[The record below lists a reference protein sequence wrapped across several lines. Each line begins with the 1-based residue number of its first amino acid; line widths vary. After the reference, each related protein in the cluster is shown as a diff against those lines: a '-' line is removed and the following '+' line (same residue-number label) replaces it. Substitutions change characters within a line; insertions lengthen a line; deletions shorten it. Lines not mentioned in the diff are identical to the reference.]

1 MNRHILIVEDED
13 KIAQLH
19 ADYLR
24 VNHYQTSCIDHG
36 DKVIPWLKLNTPDLI
51 LLDIMLPGR
60 DGISLCRAIRGFSDV
75 PIIMVTARV
84 DQLDQI
90 LGLEIGANDYI
101 CKPFSPRE
109 VVARIGAMFR
119 LIDSFSKAAQIDDS
133 GLSLNIDRFEARFDS
148 EMLDLTRVEFK
159 LLACLVRPP
168 FQVFSRQQLVDQIYD
183 DYRIITDRTI
193 DTHIKNLRKKLSR
206 AGLESETIQSVYGV
220 GYKWKY
226 SHNLHG
232 SSPVSAQ

>member
-1 MNRHILIVEDED
+1 MSRHILIVEDEE

-19 ADYLR
+19 ADYLHA
-24 VNHYQTSCIDHG
+24 NHYQTSCIDHG
-36 DKVIPWLKLNTPDLI
+36 DKVIGWLKQNKPDLI

-60 DGISLCRAIRGFSDV
+60 DGISLCQEIRSFSDV
-75 PIIMVTARV
+75 PIIMVTARI

-109 VVARIGAMFR
+109 VVARIGALFR
-119 LIDSFSKAAQIDDS
+119 LIDSFSSAANDDS
-133 GLSLNIDRFEARFDS
+133 SLSLNMDRFEASVAD
-148 EMLDLTRVEFK
+148 EMLELTQVEFK

-183 DYRIITDRTI
+183 DYRVISDRTI
-193 DTHIKNLRKKLSR
+193 DTHIKNLRKKLKQV
-206 AGLESETIQSVYGV
+206 GLGSETIQSVYGV

-232 SSPVSAQ
+232 SSPVDT